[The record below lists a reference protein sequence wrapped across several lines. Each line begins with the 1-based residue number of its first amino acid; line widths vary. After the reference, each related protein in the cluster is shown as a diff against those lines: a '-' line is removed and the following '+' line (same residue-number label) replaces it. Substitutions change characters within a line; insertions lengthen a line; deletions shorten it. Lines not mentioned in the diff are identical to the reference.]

1 MLESGTENHAIQRF
15 ARVAISP
22 KPSSLVSAV
31 AKVRPKTLAVAARK
45 RSAGSLR
52 PHDNCTAANATS
64 CVSGASWKG
73 EVAFA
78 TQSAAPSRRRSLPLR
93 ARTSTSQ
100 VLIGDSQRSFS
111 LSFSSRAKSC
121 ADLCR
126 LSDKPEPD
134 VCIQKDSQSRRT
146 FQSFGS
152 LAGET
157 MSPRISTLPSMNPK
171 TSLGDLRRWRD
182 NLSHRFPKSCDQH
195 WMLSLVDLL
204 QNRQAL
210 SLEFRNRY
218 FFHDHSISLWSKQ
231 MVNLRDEASFK
242 THQSRSRSVR

>member
-111 LSFSSRAKSC
+111 LSFSSRARVAPIFAS
-121 ADLCR
+121 
-126 LSDKPEPD
+126 S
-134 VCIQKDSQSRRT
+134 VISQSQMCVSRRILNRG
-146 FQSFGS
+146 QPS
-152 LAGET
+152 
-157 MSPRISTLPSMNPK
+157 SPSGHSPVKQCRPESQ
-171 TSLGDLRRWRD
+171 
-182 NLSHRFPKSCDQH
+182 HFP
-195 WMLSLVDLL
+195 
-204 QNRQAL
+204 A
-210 SLEFRNRY
+210 
-218 FFHDHSISLWSKQ
+218 
-231 MVNLRDEASFK
+231 
-242 THQSRSRSVR
+242 